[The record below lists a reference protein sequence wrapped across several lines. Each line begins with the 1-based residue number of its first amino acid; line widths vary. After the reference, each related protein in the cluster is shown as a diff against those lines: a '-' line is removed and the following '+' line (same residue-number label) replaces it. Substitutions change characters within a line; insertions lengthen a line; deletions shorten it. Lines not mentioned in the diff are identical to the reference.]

1 MGSLKY
7 FFELPKLNFPQLSA
21 LPIDLVNN
29 IFDQFY
35 LRRSHVS
42 KYTAILKDVLED
54 KFVAVVRV
62 IVEGEVVFIVFDEE
76 VVEFL
81 LGLPV
86 YSAFHSVLVV
96 GVQNFVQLQ
105 DHLLVLSFLLV
116 LSRNEAVVG
125 GLS

>member
-7 FFELPKLNFPQLSA
+7 FFELPKLNFPQLPA

-42 KYTAILKDVLED
+42 KYTAILKDVIED
-54 KFVAVVRV
+54 KFIAVIG
-62 IVEGEVVFIVFDEE
+62 IVVESEVVFIVFEEE

-86 YSAFHSVLVV
+86 YSAFHSILVV
-96 GVQNFVQLQ
+96 GVQNFMQLQ

-116 LSRNEAVVG
+116 LS
-125 GLS
+125 